1 MTIGRPFIERIKL
14 LCRVL
19 IHDRHVV
26 LNRARSPG
34 VAVRLPSMLRRGRQS
49 PLSGP
54 QAIKLLARTDA
65 APRLSARADP
75 IRWKSQGGARGM
87 EHTHSNLG

>member
-26 LNRARSPG
+26 LNRARSHD
-34 VAVRLPSMLRRGRQS
+34 VEVRLPSMLKRGRQS

-54 QAIKLLARTDA
+54 QAIKLLARTVA
-65 APRLSARADP
+65 APQLSTRADP
-75 IRWKSQGGARGM
+75 IPRKSQRGGQGM
-87 EHTHSNLG
+87 DHTHSNLG

>member
-1 MTIGRPFIERIKL
+1 MAIGRSFIERIKL

-26 LNRARSPG
+26 LNRARSHDLE
-34 VAVRLPSMLRRGRQS
+34 VRLPSMLRRGRQS
-49 PLSGP
+49 PFSGP

-65 APRLSARADP
+65 APRLSTRADP
-75 IRWKSQGGARGM
+75 LPRKSHAGARSVD
-87 EHTHSNLG
+87 HTHSNLG

>member
-1 MTIGRPFIERIKL
+1 MTIGRPFIERIKW

-26 LNRARSPG
+26 LNRARSHDLE
-34 VAVRLPSMLRRGRQS
+34 VRLPSMLRRGRQS
-49 PLSGP
+49 PFSGP

-65 APRLSARADP
+65 APRLSTRADP
-75 IRWKSQGGARGM
+75 IPRKSRGGGQGM